1 MSNLNALALATP
13 VTLFAA
19 ASRNADANSSGI
31 DVSAYDGV
39 GIVVFEAAN
48 SSGTSPT
55 CDFKL
60 QESDTSG
67 GTYTDISGAAITQI
81 TTVASVQK
89 IAFEVAAAKKFIR
102 GVLDV
107 GGTSPVYTCG
117 AYFIGMKKY
126 SS

>member
-13 VTLFAA
+13 VTILAA
-19 ASRNADANSSGI
+19 ASRNASANSSGI

-48 SSGTSPT
+48 VSGTSPT
-55 CDFKL
+55 ADFKL

-89 IAFEVAAAKKFIR
+89 IAFEVAAAKKFVR
-102 GVLDV
+102 GVLTLA
-107 GGTSPVYTCG
+107 GTSPVYTC
-117 AYFIGMKKY
+117 AASFVGMKKY
-126 SS
+126 SA